1 MSTKPHWED
10 VYQTRATDAVGWYQA
25 EARTSRALIR
35 AVASAPD
42 AAIVDIGGGASVL
55 VDELLAEGY
64 RNLTVLDL
72 SGAALEK
79 ARERVGECAAAVA
92 WQEADVL
99 EHAFPEAALD
109 VWHDRAV
116 FHFLTHPDQRAQYAR
131 QMQHALRPGG
141 HIVIG
146 TFALDGPEKC
156 SGLPVQRHSPETL
169 QDAFGPDFALV
180 KSQREVHV
188 TPGETEQS
196 FNWCVFR
203 KND

>member
-1 MSTKPHWED
+1 MSTKPHWEH
-10 VYQTRATDAVGWYQA
+10 VYQTRATDAVGWYQP
-25 EARTSRALIR
+25 EARTSRALIQEI
-35 AVASAPD
+35 APGTD
-42 AAIVDIGGGASVL
+42 AAMVDIGGGASVL

-79 ARERVGECAAAVA
+79 ARERIGERAAAVV

-99 EHAFPEAALD
+99 EYAFQEAAFD

-116 FHFLTHPDQRAQYAR
+116 FHFLTDADQRAQYAT

-141 HIVIG
+141 HVVIG

-180 KSQREVHV
+180 KSQREIHV
-188 TPGETEQS
+188 TPGETEQL